1 MNQNDTCSVL
11 EQVQKLLNLLNI
23 DSKPDNIFQ
32 LNSAFF
38 IKILETICF
47 DRMKNTIK
55 IASCL
60 DDEIFN
66 YNLVLSALQNDILG
80 ENIDHISAECLVR
93 FDSRNIRNLVE
104 IFSCLGELVIC
115 EVGSNA
121 FPPTKFDFKEVKFCE
136 HALSPNNNNLDA
148 KTTLTAPVLSPSSIL
163 LEKSKSSQSFIQL
176 GNISSPKCCPNDDLK
191 NATKSTPKVLEFD
204 KSKQNINLKAENQIK
219 AILKGLFED
228 EINIEKIPPNILK
241 NMSSAV
247 LDKVKLYNSLK
258 SHRKQLK
265 IVQNRKVSD
274 LKLRNA
280 KKFDFIKSDM
290 EDRQRFVR
298 KISFLIKLQLNN
310 FKAKNQIGKSKKS
323 KASK

>member
-1 MNQNDTCSVL
+1 MQKYALPIDYASDEIGSNQSGFLTVNLYLSKFKIIFQYILTKAVL

-47 DRMKNTIK
+47 DKMKNTIK

-66 YNLVLSALQNDILG
+66 YNLVLSALQSDILG

-121 FPPTKFDFKEVKFCE
+121 FPPTKFDFKG
-136 HALSPNNNNLDA
+136 
-148 KTTLTAPVLSPSSIL
+148 I
-163 LEKSKSSQSFIQL
+163 
-176 GNISSPKCCPNDDLK
+176 
-191 NATKSTPKVLEFD
+191 
-204 KSKQNINLKAENQIK
+204 
-219 AILKGLFED
+219 
-228 EINIEKIPPNILK
+228 
-241 NMSSAV
+241 
-247 LDKVKLYNSLK
+247 
-258 SHRKQLK
+258 
-265 IVQNRKVSD
+265 
-274 LKLRNA
+274 
-280 KKFDFIKSDM
+280 
-290 EDRQRFVR
+290 
-298 KISFLIKLQLNN
+298 
-310 FKAKNQIGKSKKS
+310 
-323 KASK
+323 

>member
-1 MNQNDTCSVL
+1 M
-11 EQVQKLLNLLNI
+11 
-23 DSKPDNIFQ
+23 
-32 LNSAFF
+32 
-38 IKILETICF
+38 
-47 DRMKNTIK
+47 
-55 IASCL
+55 
-60 DDEIFN
+60 
-66 YNLVLSALQNDILG
+66 
-80 ENIDHISAECLVR
+80 
-93 FDSRNIRNLVE
+93 
-104 IFSCLGELVIC
+104 
-115 EVGSNA
+115 
-121 FPPTKFDFKEVKFCE
+121 KFCE
-136 HALSPNNNNLDA
+136 HASSPNNNNLDA
-148 KTTLTAPVLSPSSIL
+148 KTSDCLCFQTFLSIKIFSRTKALTAPVLSPSSIL
-163 LEKSKSSQSFIQL
+163 LKKSKSSQSFIQL